1 MWSVSSHIHKKKDYE
16 NTLICSYTVNNVY
29 LSTTIF
35 LLLNSLKNDLLCLKT
50 YIRFFAIN

>member
-1 MWSVSSHIHKKKDYE
+1 MWSVSSHIHKKDYE

-35 LLLNSLKNDLLCLKT
+35 F
-50 YIRFFAIN
+50 Y